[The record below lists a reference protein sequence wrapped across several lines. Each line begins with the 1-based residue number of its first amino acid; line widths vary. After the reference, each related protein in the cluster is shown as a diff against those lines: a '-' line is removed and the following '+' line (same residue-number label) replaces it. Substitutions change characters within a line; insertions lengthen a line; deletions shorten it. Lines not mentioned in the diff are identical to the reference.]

1 MKYNIII
8 NQKALANTN
17 LDIKDAAILD
27 YLVMFCSSKSEK
39 IEKQRIAGATWIN
52 YQALIDDMPMLRITT
67 GQSLT
72 PRFKKIV
79 EAGYITSKI
88 KTVKGNKNLFVKLTQ
103 KVDSLFVETVDTV
116 SFSKEVPRENNS
128 ITRETNDNH
137 TTTDNTTN
145 NNTTKD
151 YIYSLPEVLGTNYQK
166 RIWNFYALVWQSKYG
181 FKPDAEWK
189 KLGPMIKKMSED
201 YSEYQIAIL
210 ILTHFD
216 WHGAS
221 GEDEYTHKR
230 LVEACFPFT
239 WIPTSISAYKAHQR
253 NVRGLEIDSE
263 EACKEIIDRYLKKEG
278 VIG

>member
-8 NQKALANTN
+8 NQKELADTK

-27 YLVMFCSSKSEK
+27 YLIMYCSSKSEK

-52 YQALIDDMPMLRITT
+52 YQALIDDLPMLRITT

-103 KVDSLFVETVDTV
+103 KVDSLFVETID
-116 SFSKEVPRENNS
+116 SISLSKEVPRENKS

-137 TTTDNTTN
+137 YTTDNTTTN
-145 NNTTKD
+145 NYTKD
-151 YIYSLPEVLGTNYQK
+151 YIYSLPEILGKNYQK
-166 RIWNFYALVWQSKYG
+166 RIWNFYTLVWHKRYG
-181 FKPDAEWK
+181 FDPDVNWK
-189 KLGPMIKKMSED
+189 ILGKQIKGLYES
-201 YSEYQIAIL
+201 YSEYQVAVL

-221 GEDEYTHKR
+221 GSDEFAYKR
-230 LVEACFPFT
+230 LVEACFPFN
-239 WIPTSISAYKAHQR
+239 WIQTSTSAYKAHQC
-253 NVRGLEIDSE
+253 NVRGLKFDSE
-263 EACKEIIDRYLKKEG
+263 EACKKVIDEYLKANNT
-278 VIG
+278 